1 MLRAWKDLPIAM
13 QTEAVK
19 PYYES
24 LQNKKISLVCKFVF
38 DRGMAL
44 VLLVILSPVFLL
56 IGLAIKLDSQGEIFF
71 RQERVTQYGKKFRIY
86 KFRTMVQNA
95 EAVGAKVTTNQ
106 DARITVMGKKLRDKR
121 LDELP
126 QLINIL
132 QGDMSFVGTRP
143 EVTKYVEKYTQE
155 MLATLLLPAGVTSE
169 ASIEYKDE
177 AKLLIE
183 AKDVVQEYVQ
193 QVLPA
198 KMVWN
203 LESLKKFSLA
213 NDVRTMIKTV
223 GAVV

>member
-183 AKDVVQEYVQ
+183 AKDVDQEYVQ
-193 QVLPA
+193 RVLPA

-213 NDVRTMIKTV
+213 NDVRTMLKTL

>member
-1 MLRAWKDLPIAM
+1 MVRAWKDLPPAM

-19 PYYES
+19 PYYKS
-24 LQNKKISLVCKFVF
+24 LQNKKISLACKCVF
-38 DRGMAL
+38 DKVMAL
-44 VLLVILSPVFLL
+44 VLLIILSPVFLL
-56 IGLAIKLDSQGEIFF
+56 IGLAIKLDSPGEIFF

-95 EAVGAKVTTNQ
+95 EVVGAKVTSDQ
-106 DARITVMGKKLRDKR
+106 DARITVMGKQLRDKR

-143 EVTKYVEKYTQE
+143 EVTKYVERYTPE

-177 AKLLIE
+177 AKLLAE
-183 AKDVVQEYVQ
+183 AQDVDQEYLK

-203 LESLKKFSLA
+203 LESLKKFDFV
-213 NDVRTMIKTV
+213 NDVKTMVKTV
-223 GAVV
+223 GAIV

>member
-1 MLRAWKDLPIAM
+1 MLRAWKDLPPAM

-24 LQNKKISLVCKFVF
+24 LQNKKISLVCKFIF
-38 DRGMAL
+38 DRVMAL
-44 VLLVILSPVFLL
+44 LLIVILSPVFLL
-56 IGLAIKLDSQGEIFF
+56 ISLAIKLDSPGEIFF
-71 RQERVTQYGKKFRIY
+71 RHERVTQYGKKFRIY

-106 DARITVMGKKLRDKR
+106 DARITVMGQRLRDKR

-143 EVTKYVEKYTQE
+143 EVTKYVGKYTPE

-177 AKLLIE
+177 AKLLTG
-183 AKDVVQEYVQ
+183 AQDADQEYEQ
-193 QVLPA
+193 HVLPA

-203 LESLKKFSLA
+203 LASLKRFSIV
-213 NDVRTMIKTV
+213 NDVKTMIKTV
-223 GAVV
+223 GAVI

>member
-1 MLRAWKDLPIAM
+1 MLRAWKDLPPVM

-24 LQNKKISLVCKFVF
+24 LQNKKISLVCKFIF
-38 DRGMAL
+38 DKVTAL

-56 IGLAIKLDSQGEIFF
+56 IGLAIKLDSPGEIFF

-95 EAVGAKVTTNQ
+95 EAVGAKVTTDQ
-106 DARITVMGKKLRDKR
+106 DKRITVMGKQLRDKR

-143 EVTKYVEKYTQE
+143 EVTKYVEKYTPE

-177 AKLLIE
+177 AKLLAE
-183 AKDVVQEYVQ
+183 AQDAGQEYLE

-203 LESLKKFSLA
+203 LESLKKFSFT
-213 NDVRTMIKTV
+213 NDVKTIIKTV
-223 GAVV
+223 EAVV

>member
-1 MLRAWKDLPIAM
+1 MLRAWKDLPLAM

-24 LQNKKISLVCKFVF
+24 LQNKKLSLACKFIF
-38 DRGMAL
+38 DRVMAL
-44 VLLVILSPVFLL
+44 VLLIILSPAFLL
-56 IGLAIKLDSQGEIFF
+56 IGLAIKLDSPGGIFF
-71 RQERVTQYGKKFRIY
+71 RQERITQYGKKFRIY

-106 DARITVMGKKLRDKR
+106 DARITVMGKQLRDKR

-143 EVTKYVEKYTQE
+143 EVTKYVEKYTPE

-177 AKLLIE
+177 AKLLAE
-183 AKDVVQEYVQ
+183 TQNVDQEYVQ
-193 QVLPA
+193 QILPA

-203 LESLKKFSLA
+203 LESLKKFTFA
-213 NDVRTMIKTV
+213 NDVRTMLKTV

>member
-1 MLRAWKDLPIAM
+1 MLRAWKDLPTAM

-24 LQNKKISLVCKFVF
+24 LQNKKISLACKFIF
-38 DRGMAL
+38 DRVMAM
-44 VLLVILSPVFLL
+44 LLLIILSPVFLL
-56 IGLAIKLDSQGEIFF
+56 IGLAIKMDSPGEIFF
-71 RQERVTQYGKKFRIY
+71 KQERVTQYGKKFRIY

-95 EAVGAKVTTNQ
+95 ETVGAKVTMDQ
-106 DARITVMGKKLRDKR
+106 DARITVMGKQLRDKR

-143 EVTKYVEKYTQE
+143 EVTKYVEKYTPE

-177 AKLLIE
+177 AKLL
-183 AKDVVQEYVQ
+183 AKTQDADQEYEQ

-203 LESLKKFSLA
+203 LESLKEFSFI
-213 NDVRTMIKTV
+213 NDVKTMLKTV